1 MTIYWLDVQFWTEQ
15 IRTTRLQ
22 LQFSWNCCCSPLN
35 YYLYYTY
42 NVVASYFTDICEMWL
57 GALLKKIFL
66 SENRDGVLHRRQ
78 FPVFTPKPFLKHFL
92 HWYTSMSLSKNKSET
107 SDVIMW
113 WALYRKTFKLRIVS
127 MLSGVQ
133 ILVGRRSK
141 KRTRFPPGS
150 FLPVYLVR
158 SVKTMPR

>member
-1 MTIYWLDVQFWTEQ
+1 MTVYWLDVQFWTEQ

-35 YYLYYTY
+35 YYLYYLQRGGFIFY
-42 NVVASYFTDICEMWL
+42 RHLRNVTRRTF
-57 GALLKKIFL
+57 KNIFL

-113 WALYRKTFKLRIVS
+113 RALYRKTFKLRIVS

-158 SVKTMPR
+158 SVKTMHR